1 MRNKNLSVSYKGTIL
16 SVENDGKI
24 VVRLEELHDDNR
36 HKANEAKML
45 VPPMP
50 MLLPVLDSNRKVI
63 PGQPVCLDIEEDDG
77 GFRVTLAVVGSE
89 ATVKFS
95 KKGNS

>member
-1 MRNKNLSVSYKGTIL
+1 MKKFDISYQGTVLSVK
-16 SVENDGKI
+16 NDGKI
-24 VVRLEELHDDNR
+24 VVRMETMRDNNR

-50 MLLPVLDSNRKVI
+50 MLLPVLDHNREVI

-77 GFRVTLAVVGSE
+77 GFRITLAVVGSE

-95 KKGNS
+95 KKGSS